1 MSFFFGASQPQAQA
15 ARPGVVSAAD
25 PMDDDERAGRV
36 AFDRWR
42 FSQGDRVVWDWADM
56 QPFEKR
62 LWIDRSKGLAEP
74 PV

>member
-1 MSFFFGASQPQAQA
+1 MSGSFGRGNPP
-15 ARPGVVSAAD
+15 ARAGRPDFGSATD
-25 PMDDDERAGRV
+25 PMDDDERAGRL

-74 PV
+74 PM

>member
-1 MSFFFGASQPQAQA
+1 
-15 ARPGVVSAAD
+15 
-25 PMDDDERAGRV
+25 MDDDERAGRV